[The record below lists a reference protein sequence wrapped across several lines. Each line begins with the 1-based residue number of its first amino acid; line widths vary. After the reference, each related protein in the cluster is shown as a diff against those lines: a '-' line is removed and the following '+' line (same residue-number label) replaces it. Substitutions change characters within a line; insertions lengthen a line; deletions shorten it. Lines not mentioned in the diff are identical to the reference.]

1 MKLLHLT
8 ISAQLCVRAQLLK
21 LAGESYGCK
30 GPGWVVKMR
39 MKWAV
44 LHGSVETVVKMEK
57 VNFASGED
65 IERALM
71 DLGPL
76 LGVTIKEEVQDELP
90 DAAAAAAR
98 LNVSKHP
105 M

>member
-1 MKLLHLT
+1 
-8 ISAQLCVRAQLLK
+8 
-21 LAGESYGCK
+21 
-30 GPGWVVKMR
+30 
-39 MKWAV
+39 
-44 LHGSVETVVKMEK
+44 MEK